1 MGRNAVR
8 GEDDGLHTGKSK
20 VTRKPGAVAK
30 AKAKAKP
37 KAKAKAAAMK
47 TVMKTAMKS
56 AGGYLI
62 WGSV

>member
-1 MGRNAVR
+1 MCTPIVLAK
-8 GEDDGLHTGKSK
+8 DGAFETL
-20 VTRKPGAVAK
+20 R
-30 AKAKAKP
+30 KAKP